1 MPGLSFQTEVEN
13 QSDDGWTAGEPS
25 LASSALPS
33 VLQLI
38 VLLSFLSLVS
48 EGRLAVQLRGIKII
62 IKIIIIVIII
72 IMVDW
77 KAHCL
82 CGMLS
87 GVKGKKLQRYVLEF
101 ISGFHMAS
109 TKFKLADYRFF

>member
-62 IKIIIIVIII
+62 IKIII
-72 IMVDW
+72 MVDW